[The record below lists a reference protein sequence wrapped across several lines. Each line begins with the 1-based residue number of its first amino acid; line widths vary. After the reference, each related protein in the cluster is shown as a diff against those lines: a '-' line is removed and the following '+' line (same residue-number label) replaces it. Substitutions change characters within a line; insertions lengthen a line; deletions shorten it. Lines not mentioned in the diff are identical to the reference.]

1 MAFPHTDPSSR
12 LFDLISRAEPRIR
25 NALYAAILAARDE
38 RTLDEL
44 AALIE
49 VGDFDGAIERA
60 AQVGAI
66 RLSEAVAAVYV
77 VTGQSTAAVLG
88 DALEIAVGF
97 DQVNFRAVEYL
108 QRDRLDKIREFSAEQ
123 RLATRAALVSGTER
137 GLNPRDQ
144 AREFRRSIGLTL
156 RQELAVQNY
165 RRLLTEGSAEALDRR
180 LHDGRFLRPGTK
192 ARSDYLSGK
201 PLTAAQIDKMVERY
215 SERYVKYRAEVIGR
229 TEALRAVHSGNRE
242 MYQQAID
249 LGQVRADQLER
260 TWVAAKDER
269 VRGSHRRLDGLVRGY
284 EETFPGDEGPIKYPG
299 DPDAPA
305 AETVQCRCA
314 LTTVISGPLD

>member
-1 MAFPHTDPSSR
+1 MALPYTDLSSR
-12 LFDLISRAEPRIR
+12 LFDLISRAEPRVR

-49 VGDFDGAIERA
+49 AGDFDGAIERA
-60 AQVGAI
+60 AQVGAV
-66 RLSEAVAAVYV
+66 RLAEAYAAVY
-77 VTGQSTAAVLG
+77 TLSAQSTAKALS

-97 DQVNFRAVEYL
+97 DQVNFRAVDQM
-108 QRDRLDKIREFSAEQ
+108 QRARLEFIREFTAEQ
-123 RLATRAALVSGTER
+123 RLATRAALLDGIER

-156 RQELAVQNY
+156 RQERAVQNY
-165 RRLLTEGSAEALDRR
+165 RRLLEQGSSEALDRQLR
-180 LHDGRFLRPGTK
+180 DRRFDRTV
-192 ARSDYLSGK
+192 ARAIREGK
-201 PLTAAQIDKMVERY
+201 PLSRAQVDRMVERY

-229 TEALRAVHSGNRE
+229 TEALRAVHQGNVE

-249 LGQVRADQLER
+249 AGQVRQDQLER
-260 TWVAAKDER
+260 TWVSAKDER
-269 VRGSHRRLDGLVRGY
+269 VRGSHRRLNGLVRGFDD
-284 EETFPGDEGPIKYPG
+284 TFPGDEGPIRFPG

-314 LTTVISGPLD
+314 LTTVIAGPLD